1 MCGLESNLAGISNTH
16 DDFLSKNLQHMVF
29 QIQYEAQEL
38 EYVFWRQKNSSFKFL
53 PSAIW
58 PTEPQTLLVDVIS
71 FHAALIMVESKSEWM
86 WEISRN
92 I

>member
-1 MCGLESNLAGISNTH
+1 MIFFPGIYDTWSFKLNM
-16 DDFLSKNLQHMVF
+16 K
-29 QIQYEAQEL
+29 AQEL
-38 EYVFWRQKNSSFKFL
+38 EYVFEDKSNSSFKFL

-58 PTEPQTLLVDVIS
+58 HTEPQALLVDVIS